1 VEGWLEKEA
10 KKRGK
15 AKEWE
20 KEKYR

>member
-1 VEGWLEKEA
+1 MEGWLEREA

-15 AKEWE
+15 EKEWE